1 MRPLAPQRRASVGT
15 HRDRAPM
22 HHSAALQL
30 QSERDADGLT
40 LVLKGTMNAPFHKL
54 RAVFQGLADRPMTV
68 DVHALDFVGGD
79 GTRLRLVSTRDGQSA
94 GLRRGLLQ
102 KAGVSREFEWLD
114 SQEMWLE
121 SAEKIASLI
130 DSESPCH
137 QYLESSSTDDALVVI
152 SRGE

>member
-1 MRPLAPQRRASVGT
+1 
-15 HRDRAPM
+15 M

-30 QSERDADGLT
+30 QSEPDADGLT

-54 RAVFQGLADRPMTV
+54 QAVFQGLEDRPTTV
-68 DVHALDFVGGD
+68 DVHALDFVYGD

-94 GLRRGLLQ
+94 GLRRGLLR
-102 KAGVSREFEWLD
+102 KAGVAREFEWLD

-137 QYLESSSTDDALVVI
+137 QYLESSSTDDASVVI

>member
-30 QSERDADGLT
+30 QSEPDADGLT
-40 LVLKGTMNAPFHKL
+40 LLLKGTMNAPFHKL
-54 RAVFQGLADRPMTV
+54 QAVFQGLADRPMTV
-68 DVHALDFVGGD
+68 DVHALDFVDGD
-79 GTRLRLVSTRDGQSA
+79 GTRLRLVATRDGQSA
-94 GLRRGLLQ
+94 GLRRGLLR
-102 KAGVSREFEWLD
+102 KAGVAREFEWLD

-137 QYLESSSTDDALVVI
+137 QYLESSSTDDASVVI